1 MSASSVMKQQIN
13 RPHLATKLLASQL
26 SSLESLKL
34 ENCV

>member
-26 SSLESLKL
+26 SLKL
-34 ENCV
+34 GNCV